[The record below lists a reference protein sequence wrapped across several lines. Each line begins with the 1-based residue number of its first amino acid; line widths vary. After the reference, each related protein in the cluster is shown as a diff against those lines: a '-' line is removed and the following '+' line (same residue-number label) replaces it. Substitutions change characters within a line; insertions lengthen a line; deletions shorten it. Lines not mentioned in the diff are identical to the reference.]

1 MGFEIRMDDGSA
13 LTVRR
18 AYLHM
23 ERKMLQ
29 KFSLVGS
36 ISQCEN
42 AAPVD
47 LDGLVYAY
55 VHPQLMTTP
64 YHKMFRK
71 EWDVQ
76 PDFGQWVVCG
86 SSNFTFRAT
95 NTDGRLSFTTDSSSK
110 PTWTSWFLVGI
121 YVHDREAFHVHYNR
135 LDLMGY
141 KKKWGTAAEMGRAI
155 TPVQSVGAYMLHK
168 TQARLSAQ
176 TKAFELSRNLRY
188 ESGRF
193 RYHEFDLEQCL
204 GMERNRPDE
213 PVGCALEY
221 NALMEVL

>member
-1 MGFEIRMDDGSA
+1 MSFEIRMDDGSA
-13 LTVRR
+13 LPVRR

-36 ISQCEN
+36 VSQCEN

-47 LDGLVYAY
+47 LDGLVYAV
-55 VHPQLMTTP
+55 VHPALRATP

-71 EWDVQ
+71 EWDVK

-86 SSNFTFRAT
+86 TDSFTFNAT
-95 NTDGRLSFTTDSSSK
+95 NTDGRLAFTADRLAR

-141 KKKWGTAAEMGRAI
+141 RKKWGTASEMGLSA
-155 TPVQSVGAYMLHK
+155 TPVQSVGSYMLHK
-168 TQARLSAQ
+168 TQARLSTQ

-188 ESGRF
+188 DSGRF
-193 RYHEFDLEQCL
+193 RYHEFDLEQCI

-213 PVGCALEY
+213 PVEGLLGL
-221 NALMEVL
+221 NAMMEVL